1 MGHTTNGH
9 CRCALNRE
17 PAPSIASLAVQRVI
31 KRPSCPG
38 AVLRLLLGVLMTAS
52 AARARTPACHLLR
65 ARERG
70 FTRGGDIVLG
80 GIFPVHIDEVKREL
94 TFREEPVPAKCQA
107 FAFPNYQWVQAMV
120 FAIEEINNTSA
131 LLPNITLGFQIYDT
145 CSMLQWSLKGTLW
158 ILSGQEEPVP
168 NYRCQTGLPPAV
180 IIGDTGSTPSMLLAH
195 ILGLYRYPQI
205 SYFSTSPL
213 LSDRQQ
219 FPSFFRTVPSDD
231 FQAHGLA
238 QLVIHF
244 GWAWVGIVATEDNY
258 GQLGSHLVRHEII
271 KAGACVAFTENIF
284 TSRVDTNVFHVVQV
298 IRNSTAKA
306 IVLTPTYSYMA
317 SLLDELVRQ
326 NVTGKTWIASES
338 WSTYS
343 LLSIDKYSEVL
354 TGTIGFAIHSGEM
367 VGFQEHFMN
376 IHPSTFSGDIFVRKF
391 WEEAFGCQWLDLEDP
406 QIVDNKTKKCT
417 GDETLY
423 SLPIKSMMDFR
434 ITYNIYNAVY
444 ATVQALKDLRSCTG
458 NEGYFIQEKC
468 ADIFD
473 FHPWQLFHYIKKVHL
488 QHKDTDLFFDRYGN
502 IPARF
507 DIVNWQRDPEG
518 TIRHVKVGTYDANAP
533 SGKTL
538 SINSSAI
545 QWASGN
551 MQVPISVCSPSCPT
565 GFRKAIVPGK
575 PICCFQCVP
584 CLLGEITNQSDSVE
598 CFKCPWDQW
607 SNEKR
612 DRCIPKIT
620 EFLSY
625 TEPFGVTL
633 AATSILSS
641 VIPAVILGL
650 FITYKDTPIIRASNY
665 NLSYL
670 LLVSLTLCF
679 LCSLAFV
686 GFPTPPKC
694 LLRQAAFGITFALC
708 VSCILARTIM
718 VVIAFNATK
727 PYSRLR
733 RWTGPKLSFTLIIV
747 CTLFQVLLCASWL
760 IHSPPFSENNI
771 NSQPGIIIVECNEGS
786 PVAFWCMLGYL
797 WLLATISFIVAF
809 LARKLPDSFNEA
821 KFITF
826 SMLAFLSV
834 WLSFIPAYLSTKG
847 KFMVAMEIFA
857 ILSSSSSLVV
867 CIFFPKIYIILFKSE
882 TNTKNYLMGRGTGQK
897 KVKGM

>member
-1 MGHTTNGH
+1 MNK
-9 CRCALNRE
+9 E
-17 PAPSIASLAVQRVI
+17 PLPSTASLTLKRLI
-31 KRPSCPG
+31 KRLSFLR
-38 AVLRLLLGVLMTAS
+38 AVLNLLPCCSMTLS
-52 AARARTPACHLLR
+52 AAENMMPRCQLLR
-65 ARERG
+65 VQESGYMRD
-70 FTRGGDIVLG
+70 GDIILG
-80 GIFPVHIDEVKREL
+80 GIFPVHIDVVKHEM
-94 TFREEPVPAKCQA
+94 TFQEEPVRAKCLT

-120 FAIEEINNTSA
+120 FAIEEINNSSA

-158 ILSGQEEPVP
+158 ILSGQEKPIP
-168 NYRCQTGLPPAV
+168 NYRCQKGLPPAV

-213 LSDRQQ
+213 LSDRHQ

-231 FQAHGLA
+231 FQAQGLA

-244 GWAWVGIVATEDNY
+244 GWTWVGIVATDDNY
-258 GQLGSHLVRHEII
+258 GLLSSHLVQQEII

-284 TSRVDTNVFHVVQV
+284 TSRVDTNVFHIVQV

-306 IVLTPTYSYMA
+306 IVLSPTYSYMA

-343 LLSIDKYSEVL
+343 LLSIEKYSEVL
-354 TGTIGFAIHSGEM
+354 TGTIGFAICSGEM
-367 VGFQEHFMN
+367 VGFQEYFTS
-376 IHPSTFSGDIFVRKF
+376 IHPSRSSGDVFVRKF
-391 WEEAFGCQWLDLEDP
+391 WEEAFGCLWLDWENL

-417 GDETLY
+417 GDEKLD

-444 ATVQALKDLRSCTG
+444 ATVQALKDLMSCVG
-458 NEGYFIQEKC
+458 NGGSFFQETC
-468 ADIFD
+468 AGFLD

-488 QHKDTDLFFDRYGN
+488 QQKDTELFFDRYGN

-507 DIVNWQRDPEG
+507 DIVNWQRDPKG
-518 TIRHVKVGTYDANAP
+518 TLRHVKVGTYDANAL

-538 SINSSAI
+538 NINASAV

-551 MQVPISVCSPSCPT
+551 MQVPISVCSPRCPT
-565 GFRKAIVPGK
+565 GFRKAIIPGK

-584 CLLGEITNQSDSVE
+584 CLLGDIANQSDSVE
-598 CFKCPWDQW
+598 CLKYPWDQW

-612 DRCIPKIT
+612 DRCIPKII

-625 TEPFGVTL
+625 TEPFGSTL

-650 FITYKDTPIIRASNY
+650 FITYRKTPIIRASNY

-670 LLVSLTLCF
+670 LLMSLTLCF

-686 GFPTPPKC
+686 GFPTPVKC
-694 LLRQAAFGITFALC
+694 LLRQTSFGITFALC

-727 PYSRLR
+727 PNSKLR
-733 RWTGPKLSFTLIIV
+733 RWTGPKLSFTVIIV
-747 CTLFQVLLCASWL
+747 CTLFQILLCASWL
-760 IHSPPFSENNI
+760 IQSPPFSENNT

-786 PVAFWCMLGYL
+786 PIAFWCMLGYL

-809 LARKLPDSFNEA
+809 LARKLPDNFNEA

-847 KFMVAMEIFA
+847 KFIVAMEIFA

-867 CIFFPKIYIILFKSE
+867 CIFVPKIYIILFRPE
-882 TNTKNYLMGRGTGQK
+882 MNTKDYLMGRGAGQRK